1 MQIFSKKPKVKDAE
15 KHLSSCID
23 KIYSKVLDEFNSPDY
38 YWNRPY
44 GVQKFESLVLSKYI
58 LEHTFKFAYGDDP
71 NPEDQDNFQRVL
83 DAEFEKIHDKM
94 FSSVDFTYQENIELI
109 NQKVESY
116 KDLRREYKPPVCWH
130 SLFSLLTNNPSIDM
144 AKAELLK
151 HEHGLALMRNNQNF
165 VHMVGSAEQRII
177 KLKNKVASFE
187 STEIFIPRIIR
198 MAKDNLLIMPLKML
212 KKVVKKL
219 DKAEAKK

>member
-1 MQIFSKKPKVKDAE
+1 
-15 KHLSSCID
+15 LSSCID

-83 DAEFEKIHDKM
+83 DSEFEKIHDKM